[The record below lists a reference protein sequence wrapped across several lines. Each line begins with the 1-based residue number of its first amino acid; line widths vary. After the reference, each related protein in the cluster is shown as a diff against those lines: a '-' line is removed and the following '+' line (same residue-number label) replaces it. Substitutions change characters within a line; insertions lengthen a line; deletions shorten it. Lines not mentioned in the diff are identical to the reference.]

1 MESFRYFL
9 EFAYNGSG
17 FHGWQMQPNAHT
29 VQEQMQHALS
39 MILGNPVMLTGAG
52 RTDTGVHARCFFAHF
67 DSGEWMD
74 VTALALLVARLNR
87 FLPSSIA
94 IYNAYSVKPDIHAR
108 FSALSR
114 TYRYYISR
122 KKDPFSVDFSWN
134 YTAKLDVDSM
144 KIAAETLL
152 EYKDF
157 TCFTKSHTQTLTNDC
172 LIYESNFMEEG
183 SMLIYHVKA
192 NRFLRNMVRAIVGT
206 MIEVGK
212 GTIDSARLRGII
224 EKGTRSDAGMSVPAC
239 GLFLEDIEYP
249 PDIRLLP

>member
-1 MESFRYFL
+1 MKNYRYFL

-17 FHGWQMQPNAHT
+17 FHGWQIQPNAHT
-29 VQEQMQHALS
+29 VQEEMQHALS
-39 MILGNPVMLTGAG
+39 MICGNPVMLTGAG

-67 DSGEWMD
+67 DTAEWFD
-74 VTALALLVARLNR
+74 DSALKLLVARLNR
-87 FLPSSIA
+87 FLPVSIS
-94 IYNAYSVKPDIHAR
+94 IYDAYCVKPDVHAR

-114 TYRYYISR
+114 TYHYYISR

-134 YTAKLDVDSM
+134 YTARLDVDSM
-144 KIAAETLL
+144 KIAAGILP

-157 TCFTKSHTQTLTNDC
+157 TCFTKSHTQTQTNDC
-172 LIYESNFMEEG
+172 LIYESGFMEEG

-212 GTIDSARLRGII
+212 GNIDSGRLREIV

-239 GLFLEDIEYP
+239 GLFLEDIAYP
-249 PDIRLLP
+249 ADIRLQP